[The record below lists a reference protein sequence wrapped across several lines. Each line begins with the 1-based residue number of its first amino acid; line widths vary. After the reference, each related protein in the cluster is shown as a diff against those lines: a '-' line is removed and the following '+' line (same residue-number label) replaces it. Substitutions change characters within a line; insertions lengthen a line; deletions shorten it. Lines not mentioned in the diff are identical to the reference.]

1 MLLTITLSV
10 PPTKTSVNIA
20 TNSVYELA
28 FNFININY
36 NKDDVIPK
44 KEIINTI
51 MGVVNNGANYQD
63 INYKIQNYPCNDK
76 DYERF
81 FKTINSSSSPN
92 LIAANRFYYH
102 NELRV
107 FPEPPTREL
116 NIDTGEIEK
125 TEFEYFLEMKAS
137 YTMNDL
143 VKYIY
148 SKDSFSLLKNNEN
161 RLKGGLKSLLC
172 KYDIEVIL
180 FTIDTV
186 DVLYIPN
193 QKKIKNIFEIEDY
206 IQEGKVNLNM
216 KVTESVYNNTNCI
229 VPKKR
234 VLFG

>member
-1 MLLTITLSV
+1 MNAAT
-10 PPTKTSVNIA
+10 

-36 NKDDVIPK
+36 NKDDIIPK

-51 MGVVNNGANYQD
+51 MGVVNNGTNYQD
-63 INYKIQNYPCNDK
+63 INYKIQNCPCNDK

-92 LIAANRFYYH
+92 LIAVNRFYYH

-116 NIDTGEIEK
+116 NINTGEIEK

-143 VKYIY
+143 VNYIY

-186 DVLYIPN
+186 DVLYAPN
-193 QKKIKNIFEIEDY
+193 QRKIKNIFEIEDY
-206 IQEGKVNLNM
+206 IYEGNVNLNM
-216 KVTESVYNNTNCI
+216 KTTEAVYNNTNTI

-234 VLFG
+234 ILFG